1 MKPLVVKLGGSVI
14 TDKGKEFSV
23 NQDALNR
30 LARELTSVE
39 EPLVVVH
46 GGGSFGHPLASE
58 YEIDSGFKDGS
69 QLMGF
74 ALTHRAMEELN
85 MAVVSALQDVGIPA
99 VSVQPSACVIV
110 ESGEISSME
119 VSPVRKLLELGLVPV
134 LYGDAVPDM
143 EKGMSILSG
152 DQLVVFLAREFGAE
166 RVILGVDTDGVY
178 TGDPKKDEE
187 AELLPKITPEN
198 WREIKDSLSTG
209 AAPDVTGGMRRKVE
223 ELLKLPEI
231 GVEAQIINATKP
243 KTLKKAIKG
252 DKSLGTRIIQE

>member
-1 MKPLVVKLGGSVI
+1 MKPLIVKLGGSII
-14 TDKGKEFSV
+14 TDKSKEFTV
-23 NQDALNR
+23 REDALNR
-30 LARELTSVE
+30 LAEELTSVE
-39 EPLVVVH
+39 GPLIVVH
-46 GGGSFGHPLASE
+46 GGGSFGHPLASKYGINSG
-58 YEIDSGFKDGS
+58 YENKS

-85 MAVVSALQDVGIPA
+85 SAVVSTLQDASIPA
-99 VSVQPSACVIV
+99 VPIQPSACVIV
-110 ESGEISSME
+110 ENGEISSIE
-119 VSPVRKLLELGLVPV
+119 VSSIRKLLELGLVPV
-134 LYGDAVPDM
+134 MYGDAVPDL
-143 EKGMSILSG
+143 ERGMSILSG
-152 DQLVVFLAREFGAE
+152 DQLVVFLARELGVE

-187 AELLPKITPEN
+187 AELLPKITPKN
-198 WREIKDSLSTG
+198 WQEIKDSLSTG

-231 GVEAQIINATKP
+231 GIEAQIINASKP